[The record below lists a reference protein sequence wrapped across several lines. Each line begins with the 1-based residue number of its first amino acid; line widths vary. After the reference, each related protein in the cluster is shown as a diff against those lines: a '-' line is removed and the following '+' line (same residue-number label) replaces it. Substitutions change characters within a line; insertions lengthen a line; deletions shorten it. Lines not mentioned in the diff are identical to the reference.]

1 MGVECWYRPPVLNLS
16 QIQLPYTMT
25 QEKMS
30 SEVFETKIQ
39 GEQEEK
45 QEIHQQQS
53 SAALVER
60 HYTRPNLENI
70 ILTALRNAG
79 KNVDQLTV
87 DDLAP
92 IDEFHTRGR
101 EATAN
106 LASLLNDYLRPNF
119 HVLDVGSGIGGPSRY
134 LASRFGCRV
143 TGLDLVEEYCHVA
156 DSLAKRVKLNNLLT
170 YRQGDA
176 THIPFDDATFDVV
189 WTQHASMNIA
199 YKKRFY
205 SEMHRVLKPGGKLA
219 IYDVFKGKTISI
231 IDGSTSSIH
240 FPVPWAPDPS
250 ISYLILR
257 EDTRKLLRDVIGF
270 KEVAWEDKT
279 ESVIDWI
286 KQMRMRAQTSG
297 PPQIGLHV
305 LVGRHWSDLVKN
317 LLKNLEEGRIAVA
330 QGIFERS

>member
-1 MGVECWYRPPVLNLS
+1 
-16 QIQLPYTMT
+16 MT

-30 SEVFETKIQ
+30 SEVIEIERHE
-39 GEQEEK
+39 EQQEK
-45 QEIHQQQS
+45 QRIHQLQS
-53 SAALVER
+53 SAAVVER
-60 HYTRPNLENI
+60 HYTRTNLENT

-79 KNVDQLTV
+79 KDVDQLTV

-106 LASLLNDYLRPNF
+106 LASLLNQDLQPNI

-143 TGLDLVEEYCHVA
+143 TGVDLVGEYCRVA
-156 DSLAKRVKLNNLLT
+156 DSLARRVKLGNLLT

-176 THIPFDDATFDVV
+176 THIPYDDATFDVV

-205 SEMHRVLKPGGKLA
+205 SEMYRVLKPGGKLA
-219 IYDVFKGKTISI
+219 IYDVFKGSNSSNIG
-231 IDGSTSSIH
+231 GSTSSIH
-240 FPVPWAPDPS
+240 FPVPWASDPS
-250 ISYLILR
+250 ISHLLPR
-257 EDTRKLLRDVIGF
+257 EDARKLLNEVIRF
-270 KEVAWEDKT
+270 KEVVWEDKT

-286 KQMRMRAQTSG
+286 KQMIKRAQISG

-305 LVGRHWSDLVKN
+305 LVGPHWSELVKN

>member
-1 MGVECWYRPPVLNLS
+1 
-16 QIQLPYTMT
+16 MT

-30 SEVFETKIQ
+30 SEVIEI
-39 GEQEEK
+39 ERQEEQVGEKGK
-45 QEIHQQQS
+45 QEIQQQQQQQS
-53 SAALVER
+53 SAAIIER
-60 HYTRPNLENI
+60 HYTRPNLENT

-106 LASLLNDYLRPNF
+106 LASLLSNNLQPNF

-143 TGLDLVEEYCHVA
+143 TGLDLVEEYCRVA
-156 DSLAKRVKLNNLLT
+156 DSLAKRVKLDNLLT

-176 THIPFDDATFDVV
+176 THIPFEDATFDVV

-199 YKKRFY
+199 YKKRLY
-205 SEMHRVLKPGGKLA
+205 LEMYRVLKPGGKLA
-219 IYDVFKGKTISI
+219 IYDVFKGNSSDI

-250 ISYLILR
+250 ISHLILR
-257 EDTRKLLRDVIGF
+257 EEARKLLKEVVGF
-270 KEVAWEDKT
+270 KELAWEDKT
-279 ESVIDWI
+279 DSVIDWI
-286 KQMRMRAQTSG
+286 KQMTKRAQTSG

-305 LVGRHWSDLVKN
+305 LVGPRWSDLVKN
-317 LLKNLEEGRIAVA
+317 LLRNLEEGRIAVA

>member
-1 MGVECWYRPPVLNLS
+1 
-16 QIQLPYTMT
+16 MT

-30 SEVFETKIQ
+30 SEMIEIERHE
-39 GEQEEK
+39 EQQEK
-45 QEIHQQQS
+45 QGIHQLQS
-53 SAALVER
+53 SAAVIER
-60 HYTRPNLENI
+60 HYTRTNLENT

-79 KNVDQLTV
+79 KDVDQLTV

-106 LASLLNDYLRPNF
+106 LASLLNQDLQPNI

-134 LASRFGCRV
+134 LASRFGCCV
-143 TGLDLVEEYCHVA
+143 TGVDLVGEYCRVA
-156 DSLAKRVKLNNLLT
+156 DSLARRVKLGNLLT

-176 THIPFDDATFDVV
+176 THIPYDDATFDVV

-205 SEMHRVLKPGGKLA
+205 SEMYRVLKPGGKLA
-219 IYDVFKGKTISI
+219 IYDVFKGSNSSNIG
-231 IDGSTSSIH
+231 GSTSSIH
-240 FPVPWAPDPS
+240 FPVPWASDPS
-250 ISYLILR
+250 ISHLLPR
-257 EDTRKLLRDVIGF
+257 EDARKLLNEVIRF
-270 KEVAWEDKT
+270 KEVVWEDKT

-286 KQMRMRAQTSG
+286 KQMIKRAQISG

-305 LVGRHWSDLVKN
+305 LVGPHWSELVRN

>member
-1 MGVECWYRPPVLNLS
+1 
-16 QIQLPYTMT
+16 MT

-30 SEVFETKIQ
+30 SQTIEIERHE
-39 GEQEEK
+39 EQQEK
-45 QEIHQQQS
+45 QGIHQLQS
-53 SAALVER
+53 SAAVVER
-60 HYTRPNLENI
+60 HYTRTNLENT

-79 KNVDQLTV
+79 KDVDQLTV

-106 LASLLNDYLRPNF
+106 LASLLNQDLQPNI

-134 LASRFGCRV
+134 LASRFGCHV
-143 TGLDLVEEYCHVA
+143 TGLDLVGEYCRVA
-156 DSLAKRVKLNNLLT
+156 DSLARRVKLGNLLT

-176 THIPFDDATFDVV
+176 THIPYDDATFDVV

-205 SEMHRVLKPGGKLA
+205 SEMYRVLKPGGKLA
-219 IYDVFKGKTISI
+219 IYDVFKGNNISNI
-231 IDGSTSSIH
+231 GGSTSIH
-240 FPVPWAPDPS
+240 FPVPWASDPS
-250 ISYLILR
+250 ISHLLPR
-257 EDTRKLLRDVIGF
+257 EDARKLLNEVIRF
-270 KEVAWEDKT
+270 KEVIWEDKT

-286 KQMRMRAQTSG
+286 KQMIKRSQISG

-305 LVGRHWSDLVKN
+305 LVGTHWSELVKN

>member
-1 MGVECWYRPPVLNLS
+1 
-16 QIQLPYTMT
+16 MT

-30 SEVFETKIQ
+30 SEVIEIERY
-39 GEQEEK
+39 EQQLEK
-45 QEIHQQQS
+45 LEVPQQQS
-53 SAALVER
+53 IAAIIDR
-60 HYTRPNLENI
+60 HYSRVDLENT
-70 ILTALRNAG
+70 ILTALKNAG
-79 KNVDQLTV
+79 KDLDQLTV

-106 LASLLNDYLRPNF
+106 LALLLNGSLQPNS

-134 LASRFGCRV
+134 LATRFGCRV
-143 TGLDLVEEYCHVA
+143 TGLDLVGEYCHVA
-156 DSLAKRVKLNNLLT
+156 DSLAKKVKLDNLLT

-176 THIPFDDATFDVV
+176 THIPFDDATFDIV

-205 SEMHRVLKPGGKLA
+205 SEMYRVLKPGGKLA
-219 IYDVFKGKTISI
+219 IYDVFKGSNIGN

-240 FPVPWAPDPS
+240 FPVPWAPDYS

-257 EDTRKLLRDVIGF
+257 DDARKMLNEVVGF
-270 KEVAWEDKT
+270 KEVVWEDKT

-286 KQMRMRAQTSG
+286 KQMMKRAQTSG

-305 LVGRHWSDLVKN
+305 LVGPQWSNLVKN
-317 LLKNLEEGRIAVA
+317 LLKNLEESRIAVA
-330 QGIFERS
+330 HGIFERR

>member
-1 MGVECWYRPPVLNLS
+1 
-16 QIQLPYTMT
+16 
-25 QEKMS
+25 MS
-30 SEVFETKIQ
+30 SEVIEIERQ
-39 GEQEEK
+39 EEQEEK
-45 QEIHQQQS
+45 QEIQQQQQS
-53 SAALVER
+53 SAAVVER
-60 HYTRPNLENI
+60 HYTRSNLENT

-106 LASLLNDYLRPNF
+106 LASLLNNNLEPNL

-143 TGLDLVEEYCHVA
+143 TGLDLVGEYCRVA
-156 DSLAKRVKLNNLLT
+156 DSLAKRVKLDNLLT

-176 THIPFDDATFDVV
+176 THIPFEDATFDIV

-205 SEMHRVLKPGGKLA
+205 SEMHRVLKHDGKLA
-219 IYDVFKGKTISI
+219 IYDVFKGSSSDI

-240 FPVPWAPDPS
+240 FPVPWAPDSS
-250 ISYLILR
+250 ISHLILR
-257 EDTRKLLRDVIGF
+257 EEARKLLKEVVGF
-270 KEVAWEDKT
+270 REVAWEDKT

-286 KQMRMRAQTSG
+286 KQMIKRAQTSG
-297 PPQIGLHV
+297 PPQIGLHI
-305 LVGRHWSDLVKN
+305 LVGPQWSNLVKN
-317 LLKNLEEGRIAVA
+317 LLRNLEEGRITVA